1 MCISFPEMGLFLAR
15 LKVLFILIFF
25 PFLLFQLDFLL
36 HPLPRF
42 CCSHQPSLHP
52 RKGRAC
58 FRVKGKGQCC
68 LVQVASHR
76 GVWVT
81 KAVVWLPGR
90 LCFPGKAFPGLL
102 TQLSLCSLM
111 EMPGADGLG
120 APLNPSEAATRGT
133 LSQWLHSAFTS
144 VVQEVFFLFL
154 LFFFF
159 LSFSFFPFFYSLCVC
174 FFKAYVATS
183 TFLATIDGFI
193 PLIAL
198 PCWNTQ
204 CRVPQHSS
212 AFVCKAECLAQRN
225 VSACLHSP
233 LGLPCYCKAL
243 QS

>member
-1 MCISFPEMGLFLAR
+1 MHLISRNGSFPCKTESAFHLDFFPILIILAR
-15 LKVLFILIFF
+15 LSSSPPAPVLLLPSALPASQKRQSLLQSEGERTMLPCPGGFTQRSVGDKHCCVAPRQAVLSWESLSWAAHVAQSVFIDGNARSRRAGSSTESFRGCN
-25 PFLLFQLDFLL
+25 PW
-36 HPLPRF
+36 H
-42 CCSHQPSLHP
+42 SLT
-52 RKGRAC
+52 
-58 FRVKGKGQCC
+58 
-68 LVQVASHR
+68 VASFCIHFSCV
-76 GVWVT
+76 G
-81 KAVVWLPGR
+81 G
-90 LCFPGKAFPGLL
+90 FFSLL
-102 TQLSLCSLM
+102 T
-111 EMPGADGLG
+111 
-120 APLNPSEAATRGT
+120 
-133 LSQWLHSAFTS
+133 
-144 VVQEVFFLFL
+144 
-154 LFFFF
+154 FFFF

-198 PCWNTQ
+198 PYWNTQ